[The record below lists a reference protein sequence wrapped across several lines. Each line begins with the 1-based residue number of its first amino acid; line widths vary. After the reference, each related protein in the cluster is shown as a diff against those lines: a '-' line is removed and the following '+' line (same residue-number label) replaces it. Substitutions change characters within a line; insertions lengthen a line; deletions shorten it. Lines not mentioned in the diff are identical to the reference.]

1 MDITHEMIDAIWRPH
16 FVFKNPKLQ
25 PSPPVWSHQEPD
37 SWEASAVNPKNRPN
51 SFHETTSWRVDG
63 ATLCGTTFFLTPTQ
77 LGASLTPLRLDVY
90 VPDQGAHPVHL
101 RSALDS
107 SLSVPLRDPDLIAQL
122 GISRLLCTAL
132 ESHCRRHPNFFEE
145 YLRLPFGSRLVF
157 EDIESDAEQMKLVV
171 IPRREVEQQ
180 SKTVASL
187 RTLWA
192 GIIPQESWPQ
202 AVPLG
207 QLSLVR
213 QLHDSISVVNLA
225 KVPKQLFIFKSSA
238 DNLDFVYHE
247 LKFLLSTPPHQNMM
261 PRPPFLVTKRASF
274 GGKQGVVGFLLPYY
288 PLGSIRDLLPNRSR
302 AGVLSVQDKCDWCIQ
317 VTSAIIH
324 VQETTGRF
332 YSDLRPDN
340 VLLATQ
346 SDRDGRSTEHAV
358 LCDFEQRGN
367 WHEWCAPE
375 VLYRQYAVNLQNF
388 SRIGTVP
395 ERWQM
400 LIGAYLPYS
409 RTRSSAIEAKNTA
422 WFSLSPASQEKA
434 MVYSLGL
441 FIYCVFEGVSNL
453 RVNIANAYRH
463 DPDIEFPEFRRAPA
477 DIRELVRR
485 CTIDSP
491 DWPENR
497 DTLLPP
503 RSSRVIRIHDKLYG
517 ARYQSSGCLGNVVE
531 DVVETGLVW
540 WTTELERAENFLKT
554 EMWATQEF
562 GRERPLLREV
572 LLDLEQLRVL
582 SKET

>member
-1 MDITHEMIDAIWRPH
+1 M
-16 FVFKNPKLQ
+16 
-25 PSPPVWSHQEPD
+25 
-37 SWEASAVNPKNRPN
+37 
-51 SFHETTSWRVDG
+51 
-63 ATLCGTTFFLTPTQ
+63 
-77 LGASLTPLRLDVY
+77 
-90 VPDQGAHPVHL
+90 
-101 RSALDS
+101 
-107 SLSVPLRDPDLIAQL
+107 
-122 GISRLLCTAL
+122 
-132 ESHCRRHPNFFEE
+132 
-145 YLRLPFGSRLVF
+145 
-157 EDIESDAEQMKLVV
+157 
-171 IPRREVEQQ
+171 
-180 SKTVASL
+180 
-187 RTLWA
+187 
-192 GIIPQESWPQ
+192 
-202 AVPLG
+202 
-207 QLSLVR
+207 
-213 QLHDSISVVNLA
+213 
-225 KVPKQLFIFKSSA
+225 
-238 DNLDFVYHE
+238 
-247 LKFLLSTPPHQNMM
+247 
-261 PRPPFLVTKRASF
+261 
-274 GGKQGVVGFLLPYY
+274 
-288 PLGSIRDLLPNRSR
+288 
-302 AGVLSVQDKCDWCIQ
+302 
-317 VTSAIIH
+317 
-324 VQETTGRF
+324 
-332 YSDLRPDN
+332 
-340 VLLATQ
+340 LLATQ